1 MNHKTQG
8 YSILHRLILLFFCV
22 GWFWLLL
29 GVWAVFRGQ
38 LEASSRPLT
47 YSLVASMG
55 MLVAV
60 VGSFHKYHDYL
71 ELGRWDRLTRAVTF
85 SNMQGMLVAFLMLM
99 TYFLVKDI
107 AISRAFLAFF
117 IVTQWILL
125 IVLNYWLPDFLKWTF
140 REDDRYRQT
149 LLIGTGDTLSSM
161 REWVASNVGGGFRLT
176 GIYTPGGGGGRKE
189 LAIDELEPID
199 NLEKY
204 LARHKVFRVIVVPGL
219 RSDYWMQGIIDICQS
234 QGCRIFIHNPYASH
248 FNVPLV
254 PVVESGQPFFSLQDE
269 PLESPFNQTIKRLF
283 DLAVSLPVVL
293 FVLPVLTCVV
303 WLFQCAQSPGPV
315 FFRQRRG
322 GKGGEPFT
330 IFKFRSMKH
339 RDASKEDEAQ
349 ASRDDDRT
357 YAFGRIIRK
366 YSIDEFP
373 QFINV
378 LLGDMSLVGP
388 RPYMVEH
395 DKLLGKDFRAYRVRQ
410 FVKPGV
416 TGPAQCA
423 GLRGE
428 VVSPGHLQ
436 ARNEMDFHYVGNWS
450 LMLDIEIVFKTALQ
464 VVVPPKSAY

>member
-8 YSILHRLILLFFCV
+8 YSILHRLSLLLFCL
-22 GWFWLLL
+22 GWFWILL
-29 GVWAVFRGQ
+29 GSWGMVRGE
-38 LEASSRPLT
+38 LEASSKPII
-47 YSLVASMG
+47 YSLVAFMG
-55 MLVAV
+55 MLIAV
-60 VGSFHKYHDYL
+60 IGSFNKYQDYL
-71 ELGRWDRLTRAVTF
+71 ELNRWERLKRSIVF
-85 SNMQGMLVAFLMLM
+85 SNFQGMLVAFLMFM
-99 TYFLVKDI
+99 TYFLVKDL
-107 AISRAFLAFF
+107 AISRAFISFYLLS
-117 IVTQWILL
+117 QWVLL
-125 IVLNYWLPDFLKWTF
+125 IFLNYWLPDFLRWAF
-140 REDDRYRQT
+140 REEDRYRQT
-149 LLIGTGDTLSSM
+149 LLIGTGDSLAAI
-161 REWVASNVGGGFRLT
+161 RDWVIDNVGIGFNIT

-189 LAIDELEPID
+189 LKLEDLSPVD

-204 LARHKVFRVIVVPGL
+204 LSRNKVYRVVVVPGL
-219 RSDYWMQGIIDICQS
+219 NSDYWMQGIIDLCQS

-254 PVVESGQPFFSLQDE
+254 PLVESGQPFFSLQDE

-293 FVLPVLTCVV
+293 FVLPVLTLLV
-303 WLFQCAQSPGPV
+303 WTFQRIQSAGPI
-315 FFRQRRG
+315 FFRQERG
-322 GKGGEPFT
+322 GKGGDTFT

-339 RDASKEDEAQ
+339 HGFSEQDQIQ
-349 ASRDDDRT
+349 AGQDDDRT
-357 YAFGRIIRK
+357 YPFGRFIRK
-366 YSIDEFP
+366 FSIDEFP

-378 LLGDMSLVGP
+378 LKGEMSLVGP

-428 VVSPGHLQ
+428 VTSPDLLH

-450 LMLDIEIVFKTALQ
+450 LLLDIEIVLKTAIQ
-464 VVVPPKSAY
+464 VIIPPKTAY

>member
-8 YSILHRLILLFFCV
+8 YSILHRLSLLLFSV
-22 GWFWLLL
+22 GWFWMLL
-29 GVWAVFRGQ
+29 GFWGVFRGE

-47 YSLVASMG
+47 YSLVAFMG

-71 ELGRWDRLTRAVTF
+71 ELGRWDRLKRAVAF
-85 SNMQGMLVAFLMLM
+85 SNMQGLMVAFLMFM

-117 IVTQWILL
+117 ILSHWILM
-125 IVLNYWLPDFLKWTF
+125 IVMNYWLPDFLKWAF

-149 LLIGTGDTLSSM
+149 LLIGTGDTLAEI
-161 REWVASNVGGGFRLT
+161 REWVVGNVGGGFNIT

-189 LAIDELEPID
+189 LGLEELESID

-204 LARHKVFRVIVVPGL
+204 LARHKVFRVVIVPGL

-269 PLESPFNQTIKRLF
+269 PLESPFNQTVKRLF

-293 FVLPVLTCVV
+293 LVLPVLTFVV
-303 WLFQCAQSPGPV
+303 WLFQRIQSPGPV
-315 FFRQRRG
+315 FFRQERG

-330 IFKFRSMKH
+330 ILKFRSMKH
-339 RDASKEDEAQ
+339 RNPTEADEVQ
-349 ASRDDDRT
+349 ATRDDERT
-357 YAFGRIIRK
+357 YAFGRFIRK
-366 YSIDEFP
+366 FSIDEFP
-373 QFINV
+373 QFVNV

-428 VVSPGHLQ
+428 VVSPDLLQ

-450 LMLDIEIVFKTALQ
+450 LMLDVEIVLRTALQ
-464 VVVPPKSAY
+464 VVAPPKSAY